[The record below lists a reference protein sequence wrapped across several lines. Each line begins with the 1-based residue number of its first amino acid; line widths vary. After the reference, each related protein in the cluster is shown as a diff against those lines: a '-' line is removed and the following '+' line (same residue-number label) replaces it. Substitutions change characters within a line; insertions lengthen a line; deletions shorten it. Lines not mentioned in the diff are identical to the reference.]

1 MLERLFSLF
10 SDSATSN
17 RGDDGDDPKVAA
29 AALLF
34 HVMDADGERSEEER
48 VRLTQSLSE
57 TYGLSDAEL
66 DRVLEA
72 GEAADR
78 EAVDLYAFTSVIK
91 RELDEQGRLDFIRLM
106 WEVAFADGVMHELED
121 NTVWR
126 VAELIGI
133 SNRER
138 ILLRQD
144 VASARGIDI
153 KG

>member
-10 SDSATSN
+10 SETPGKRA
-17 RGDDGDDPKVAA
+17 GQDGDDPKVAA

-34 HVMDADGERSEEER
+34 HVMDADGERREEER
-48 VRLTQSLSE
+48 ARLTESLAA
-57 TYGLSDAEL
+57 TYGLSDTEL
-66 DRVLEA
+66 QRVLKA

-91 RELDEQGRLDFIRLM
+91 RELDEQGRLDFIRVM
-106 WEVAFADGVMHELED
+106 WEVVFADGIMHELED

-133 SNRER
+133 SNRDR

-144 VASARGIDI
+144 VAAARGVDI

>member
-144 VASARGIDI
+144 VASGRGIDI

>member
-1 MLERLFSLF
+1 MLERLFNLF
-10 SDSATSN
+10 TDSSNGRGGSDE
-17 RGDDGDDPKVAA
+17 DDPKVAA

-66 DRVLEA
+66 DRVLKA

-144 VASARGIDI
+144 VAAARGIDI

>member
-10 SDSATSN
+10 TDSGSKRSAE
-17 RGDDGDDPKVAA
+17 DGDDPKVAA
-29 AALLF
+29 AAPLF
-34 HVMDADGERSEEER
+34 HVMDADGERREEER
-48 VRLTQSLSE
+48 TRLTQSLAA
-57 TYGLSDAEL
+57 TYGLSDDEL
-66 DRVLEA
+66 HRVMKA

-91 RELDEQGRLDFIRLM
+91 RELDESGRLDFIRLM
-106 WEVAFADGVMHELED
+106 WEVVFADGVMHELED

-133 SNRER
+133 SNRDR
-138 ILLRQD
+138 ILLRQE
-144 VASARGIDI
+144 VASARGVDI

>member
-10 SDSATSN
+10 SDASGAS
-17 RGDDGDDPKVAA
+17 GGADSDDPKVAA

-34 HVMDADGERSEEER
+34 RVMDADGERSEEER
-48 VRLTQSLSE
+48 VRLMQSLSE
-57 TYGLSDAEL
+57 TYGLSGSEL
-66 DRVLEA
+66 DRIMEA

-106 WEVAFADGVMHELED
+106 WEVAYADGEMHELED

-133 SNRER
+133 SNRDR

-144 VASARGIDI
+144 VAAARGIDN
-153 KG
+153 KE

>member
-121 NTVWR
+121 NTVWC

>member
-10 SDSATSN
+10 TESSRADGTGA
-17 RGDDGDDPKVAA
+17 GDDPKIAA

-34 HVMDADGERSEEER
+34 HVMDADGERREEER
-48 VRLTQSLSE
+48 AQLTRSLAE
-57 TYGLSDAEL
+57 TYGLSDEEL
-66 DRVLEA
+66 DRVLKA

-91 RELDEQGRLDFIRLM
+91 RELDEQGRLDFIRIM
-106 WEVAFADGVMHELED
+106 WDVVFADGYMHELED

-133 SNRER
+133 SNRDR

-144 VASARGIDI
+144 VAGQRGIDI
-153 KG
+153 TG